1 MWCSVAR
8 EVWHQAPLN
17 GDVAQPCVEV
27 THLAADQPGERGEW
41 VTKAYTV
48 RIGANE
54 ATCVRVRAPEAL
66 PSALAD
72 AGLTIPSPVVVLV
85 GGAGGLDATALSRLA
100 PMFTAGL
107 VPALR
112 QSGAVAVDG
121 GTDAGVMRLLGEAHA
136 TGAGGLPLV
145 GVAAEGTVRVPG
157 MPSLRD
163 DAADLEPHHTHFIL
177 VPGSEWGAEASWIA
191 LTASCLAGPAP
202 SVTVLVNGGDI
213 AYQDAKFSL
222 RAGRRI
228 LVIGGSGRAAD
239 EIAAATRGEPCD
251 PRARGIAESGLVS
264 CVDAENPSAVRDAV
278 TAALGPADG

>member
-1 MWCSVAR
+1 M
-8 EVWHQAPLN
+8 
-17 GDVAQPCVEV
+17 
-27 THLAADQPGERGEW
+27 
-41 VTKAYTV
+41 TKAYTV
-48 RIGANE
+48 RIGENE
-54 ATCVRVRAPEAL
+54 ATCVSARAPEAL

-136 TGAGGLPLV
+136 AGAGGLPLV

-157 MPSLRD
+157 LPTPRD

-191 LTASCLAGPAP
+191 STASCLAGPAP

-222 RAGRRI
+222 RAGRPI
-228 LVIGGSGRAAD
+228 LVIGGSGRVAD
-239 EIAAATRGEPCD
+239 EIAAAVRGEPAD
-251 PRARGIAESGLVS
+251 PRAQEIAESDLVS
-264 CVDAENPSAVRDAV
+264 YVDANPSAVRDAV
-278 TAALGPADG
+278 TTALMTSGPLTANPHPR

>member
-1 MWCSVAR
+1 MM
-8 EVWHQAPLN
+8 
-17 GDVAQPCVEV
+17 EV
-27 THLAADQPGERGEW
+27 TPPAGHHPPDERGNG
-41 VTKAYTV
+41 VTKAYMV

-66 PSALAD
+66 PTAIAD
-72 AGLTIPSPVVVLV
+72 AGLTIPSPVAVLV
-85 GGAGGLDATALSRLA
+85 GGAGGLDADGLSRLA
-100 PMFTAGL
+100 PIFTTGL

-136 TGAGGLPLV
+136 ASAETFPLV
-145 GVAAEGTVRVPG
+145 GVAADGRVRVPG
-157 MPSLRD
+157 LPTLRD
-163 DAADLEPHHTHFIL
+163 DAANLEPHHTHFIL

-213 AYQDAKFSL
+213 VYQDARFSL
-222 RAGRRI
+222 QAGREI
-228 LVIGGSGRAAD
+228 LVIDGSGRAAD
-239 EIAAATRGEPCD
+239 EIAAAVRGEPAD

-264 CVDAENPSAVRDAV
+264 YVSADNPSAVRDAV
-278 TAALGPADG
+278 TAALMTTGPLTSFPHQR